1 MLKAACR
8 FADYVDERF
17 GRKPG
22 QLRGYPGHE
31 IAEMALVRLYEVTGE
46 QRYLDLAEYFV
57 TERGRQPYIFDIQ
70 ADENAKRDAD
80 ATTNPTRTPTGTPTT
95 RRTSRPPNKTK
106 P

>member
-1 MLKAACR
+1 
-8 FADYVDERF
+8 
-17 GRKPG
+17 
-22 QLRGYPGHE
+22 
-31 IAEMALVRLYEVTGE
+31 MALVRLYEVTGE

-80 ATTNPTRTPTGTPTT
+80 ANYKPKRHPTGTPTT

>member
-1 MLKAACR
+1 
-8 FADYVDERF
+8 
-17 GRKPG
+17 
-22 QLRGYPGHE
+22 
-31 IAEMALVRLYEVTGE
+31 MALVRLYEVTGE
-46 QRYLDLAEYFV
+46 QQYLDLAEYFV